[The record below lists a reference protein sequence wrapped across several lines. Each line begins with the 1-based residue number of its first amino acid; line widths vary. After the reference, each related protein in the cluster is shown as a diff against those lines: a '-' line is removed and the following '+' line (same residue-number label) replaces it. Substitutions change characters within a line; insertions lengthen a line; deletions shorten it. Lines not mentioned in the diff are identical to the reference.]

1 MYRSI
6 ERYTGFGA
14 MDRFID
20 SIQDK
25 KCVSTIFFKFK
36 YKIIFI
42 IK

>member
-25 KCVSTIFFKFK
+25 KCVSTIFLNLN
-36 YKIIFI
+36 